1 MGYKHDQS
9 LFPETYRP
17 PPESADLENPPP
29 PTLRGPP
36 PPLPPRVALD
46 SLQDHHA
53 DAPPPYTETTSTYHS
68 QPLTNSWTGQDPRSS
83 STQSL
88 VPHNDPTT
96 DGDGN
101 RTDGKRTLL
110 LVYIHGFM
118 GNETSF
124 QSFPAHV
131 HNLVTVKL
139 EGSHVVHTKIYP
151 KYKSRKAIEFARD
164 TFSDWLSPHEGPNT
178 DVILLGH
185 SMGGLLS
192 AEVTLLEGHRI
203 LGTINFDTPFLGM
216 HPGVIAS
223 GLGSLFR
230 PAPDS
235 PGPKSAGIPAGSQDV
250 ARTST
255 NEGIE
260 SSASSSYF
268 GSEITGSTLMPTES
282 SSTTTIPL
290 STALDLP
297 TKDPNFDPPFVND
310 VRLPQRSG
318 WSNAWHFLNKHSDDL
333 RKATQSYV
341 KSHLE
346 FGGAM
351 ADYNGLRKRYGKIR
365 ALENGKPP
373 ERTRFLNYYTASTGR
388 PKKPKEPSLLTS
400 GAQTGQLDGDSSQ
413 VALQVHEATSDTL
426 DDHSQDLSP
435 RISIEKVDDEDT
447 TKEDA
452 QDDDRAFITASGC
465 TTDDESAVSDAS
477 QAIDHLYP
485 APITDDER
493 EEFDEQDKPAALK
506 HVKSEGTLDS
516 MPSKAPSIAS
526 THPPPSRAAP
536 SLPPIPFS
544 PEEPAPF
551 DATLYTDED
560 IRKLAEKEHSRQVKA
575 YKQAVKDRDKA
586 IADRRK
592 LVEKREK
599 NAAKEREKLEKAEEK
614 ERIKTEQRGMEKGE
628 RERAKAEREERKKS
642 EKERL
647 KGEKEKG
654 KAESDK
660 LKNVSLSESAP
671 EPDSEVD
678 AGADSK
684 EEKAKRDKKFCM
696 LPWKGKGPR
705 DPCWVRVF
713 MPGVDEV
720 GAHCGLFFVDGERY
734 QWFVDDVAKRIEDW
748 VTERGEER
756 QTDRLR

>member
-1 MGYKHDQS
+1 MGYKQDQN

-17 PPESADLENPPP
+17 PSESTDLEEQAL
-29 PTLRGPP
+29 PTARGPP
-36 PPLPPRVALD
+36 PPLPPRATLD
-46 SLQDHHA
+46 SLQDQHH
-53 DAPPPYTETTSTYHS
+53 DAPPPYTETTPTYHS
-68 QPLTNSWTGQDPRSS
+68 QPLTNSWTAQDPRSS

-96 DGDGN
+96 DRDGN

-131 HNLVTVKL
+131 HNLVTV
-139 EGSHVVHTKIYP
+139 EMERSHVVHTKIYP

-164 TFSDWLSPHEGPNT
+164 TFSDWLRPHEGPDT
-178 DVILLGH
+178 DIILLGH

-192 AEVTLLEGHRI
+192 AEVALLEGHRI

-235 PGPKSAGIPAGSQDV
+235 PGPKSAGIRAGSQDV
-250 ARTST
+250 TRTST

-268 GSEITGSTLMPTES
+268 GSETTASTLMPIES
-282 SSTTTIPL
+282 NSTTTIPL

-351 ADYNGLRKRYGKIR
+351 ADYNGLKTRYGKIR
-365 ALENGKPP
+365 ALENAKPP
-373 ERTRFLNYYTASTGR
+373 ERTRFVNYYTASTGR

-400 GAQTGQLDGDSSQ
+400 GTQTGQLDGESSQ
-413 VALQVHEATSDTL
+413 MALRVHEATSDTL
-426 DDHSQDLSP
+426 DDHSRDMSP
-435 RISIEKVDDEDT
+435 RISTEELDDKVMAEK
-447 TKEDA
+447 DA
-452 QDDDRAFITASGC
+452 QDHDRTLINAGEC

-477 QAIDHLYP
+477 QAIDHLQP
-485 APITDDER
+485 NPISDDEGGTDD
-493 EEFDEQDKPAALK
+493 QDKPAVLK
-506 HVKSEGTLDS
+506 HVKSNGTLDS
-516 MPSKAPSIAS
+516 SPSQAPSIAS
-526 THPPPSRAAP
+526 TNQPPSRAAP

-551 DATLYTDED
+551 DPTQYTDKD
-560 IRKLAEKEHSRQVKA
+560 TRKLAEKEHARQVKA

-628 RERAKAEREERKKS
+628 RERAKAEREEQKKS
-642 EKERL
+642 EKDRL
-647 KGEKEKG
+647 KAEKERM
-654 KAESDK
+654 KAESEK
-660 LKNVSLSESAP
+660 LKKASPPESTP
-671 EPDSEVD
+671 KPNIEGD
-678 AGADSK
+678 AGADPK

-696 LPWKGKGPR
+696 LPWSGKGKPDPR
-705 DPCWVRVF
+705 WVRVF

-734 QWFVDDVAKRIEDW
+734 QWFVNDVAKRIGDW
-748 VTERGEER
+748 VQEGGEEREER
-756 QTDRLR
+756 QTN